1 MFVPEAGLVT
11 AFCPLTTTGPGE
23 TLVQTA
29 GEERLVVDC
38 RVNPAALVGH
48 VKTTSAPEDP
58 MASVGVGAL
67 TDPKEKLNSVP
78 LP

>member
-1 MFVPEAGLVT
+1 MVT
-11 AFCPLTTTGPGE
+11 GFCPLTV
-23 TLVQTA
+23 VQTA
-29 GEERLVVDC
+29 GEARFVVDC
-38 RVNPAALVGH
+38 KVKPVTLVGH